1 MSDQRFTHNELA
13 DILGVKPGTIRGE
26 ATQCRNK
33 GKQYRGYFP
42 DGAKWFEIEPTEAK
56 SPVLL

>member
-26 ATQCRNK
+26 ATQCRKRNK
-33 GKQYRGYFP
+33 HYRGYFP
-42 DGAKWFEIEPTEAK
+42 DGAKWFEIDPTEAK
-56 SPVLL
+56 SGVLQ